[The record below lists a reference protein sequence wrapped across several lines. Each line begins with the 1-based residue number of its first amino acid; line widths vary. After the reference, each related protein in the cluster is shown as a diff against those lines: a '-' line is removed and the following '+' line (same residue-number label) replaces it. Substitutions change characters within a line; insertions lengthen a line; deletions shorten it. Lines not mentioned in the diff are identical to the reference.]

1 MSVDDYRPEP
11 LRKLSS
17 KDELRAYVNST
28 RITILA
34 LLRDSSATI
43 TQVAREIGTHPANL
57 THHFRILE
65 KAKLIR
71 LVEKRDTGRNLEKLY
86 RAAALSFITAPG
98 ELAVVEKQ
106 ALKLTILRDEFTASI
121 QRLSKSRNEV
131 EVFARLLVA
140 RISKQNLKKFQ
151 KKLILLVR
159 DFEKA
164 ETSDGDPY
172 SIALC
177 LFPALVGNGP
187 KRKIHL

>member
-1 MSVDDYRPEP
+1 MSVDDYKPEP

-43 TQVAREIGTHPANL
+43 TKVAREIGTHPANL

-65 KAKLIR
+65 KAGLIR

-98 ELAVVEKQ
+98 ELAVAEKQ

-121 QRLSKSRNEV
+121 QRLSKSRDEA

-140 RISKQNLKKFQ
+140 RISRKKLKEFQ
-151 KKLILLVR
+151 KKFIFFFCCSFNFYICKKVQ
-159 DFEKA
+159 
-164 ETSDGDPY
+164 GVP
-172 SIALC
+172 
-177 LFPALVGNGP
+177 
-187 KRKIHL
+187 

>member
-11 LRKLSS
+11 LRRLSS
-17 KDELRAYVNST
+17 KDELHAYVNAT

-43 TQVAREIGTHPANL
+43 TQIAREIGTHPANL

-65 KAKLIR
+65 KTGLIR

-86 RAAALSFITAPG
+86 RAVALSFVTAPG
-98 ELAVVEKQ
+98 ELKVVEKQ
-106 ALKLTILRDEFTASI
+106 ALKLSILRDEFAASI
-121 QRLSKSRNEV
+121 QRLSKSKNEV

-140 RISKQNLKKFQ
+140 RISKKSLKKFQ
-151 KKLILLVR
+151 RKLILLVHE
-159 DFEKA
+159 FEQS
-164 ETSDGDPY
+164 ETREGDPY

-187 KRKIHL
+187 KRKIQL